1 MFFDDRVLGINATD
15 ASRDEWAR
23 ERWRGV
29 QLLWAFMILLHFA
42 ALLHIDPLVIHFL
55 DVVFQLMPD
64 ENDPMISPYGAFQQ
78 L

>member
-1 MFFDDRVLGINATD
+1 MFFDDRVLGVNATD

-23 ERWRGV
+23 ERWKAV

-55 DVVFQLMPD
+55 NLIFRLMPD
-64 ENDPMISPYGAFQQ
+64 EGDPMISPYQAINQI
-78 L
+78 